1 MSDIEDIEKIADKLE
16 MNPREKARYDLH
28 LEEVTSYSK
37 KVTFWRFWNF
47 IWQVIFFWGVVVI
60 AIDAGQRYSSQ
71 FLSSINPL
79 FNYMNYVTFPMAIVV
94 GILGPFSFFLMI
106 WTGIVRGKWEG
117 KLTRTSA
124 YTLSFLSNI
133 EHREFMALDKQID
146 TLKKDTLKE
155 PKSAEKPKARETAK
169 ESAKRIKKTE
179 KDELAEKSE
188 ILKKAYQEKKI
199 TIERYEKNMKKLRE
213 MYKHTK

>member
-1 MSDIEDIEKIADKLE
+1 MGDIEDIEDIANKLE
-16 MNPREKARYDLH
+16 MNPREKARFTAH

-71 FLSSINPL
+71 FLSSISPV
-79 FNYMNYVTFPMAIVV
+79 FDSMNYVTFPMAIVV

-106 WTGIVRGKWEG
+106 WTGIIRGKWEG
-117 KLTRTSA
+117 KLTRASA

-146 TLKKDTLKE
+146 TLKKDTLKV
-155 PKSAEKPKARETAK
+155 PKSAEKPKAKETAW
-169 ESAKRIKKTE
+169 ERERRIKKTE
-179 KDELAEKSE
+179 KDELEEKSE
-188 ILKKAYQEKKI
+188 ILRKAYQEKKI

>member
-1 MSDIEDIEKIADKLE
+1 LSDIEDIEKIAEKLE

-28 LEEVTSYSK
+28 LEEVADYSK

-47 IWQVIFFWGVVVI
+47 VWQVIFFWGIVVI
-60 AIDAGQRYSSQ
+60 AIDAGQRYASEYAPSVSTA
-71 FLSSINPL
+71 FD
-79 FNYMNYVTFPMAIVV
+79 YMNYVTFPMALVV

-117 KLTRTSA
+117 KLTRASA

-133 EHREFMALDKQID
+133 EHREFMALDRQID
-146 TLKKDTLKE
+146 TLKKDTVKVS
-155 PKSAEKPKARETAK
+155 KRAEKPKTRETAK
-169 ESAKRIKKTE
+169 ERAKRIRMTE
-179 KDELAEKSE
+179 KAELEEKSE
-188 ILKKAYQEKKI
+188 ILKKAYKEKKI
-199 TIERYEKNMKKLRE
+199 TIERYERNMKKLKE

>member
-71 FLSSINPL
+71 FLSSISPV
-79 FNYMNYVTFPMAIVV
+79 FDSMNYVTFPMAIVV

-155 PKSAEKPKARETAK
+155 PKSAEKPMARETAR
-169 ESAKRIKKTE
+169 ERERRIKKTE